1 MVGQLVFDSGAL
13 TLKFTK
19 GQILKSLFSPMVFF
33 VVKSHAKWAPFKP
46 YLNHLLEIF
55 FSAPACFK
63 THLMMTVT
71 FVRHSCNDS
80 RLLYVETALIK
91 VHCTVGKIHSVKI
104 MKYNFFIDRIK
115 IEYHFGYKTRAGIII
130 GKEIRCLRFLSYFS
144 PLCTVKSQAFG
155 S

>member
-91 VHCTVGKIHSVKI
+91 VHCTVGKNPFKNHEIQLF
-104 MKYNFFIDRIK
+104 YDRIK
-115 IEYHFGYKTRAGIII
+115 IEYHFGYKTRAGII
-130 GKEIRCLRFLSYFS
+130 
-144 PLCTVKSQAFG
+144 
-155 S
+155 

>member
-1 MVGQLVFDSGAL
+1 
-13 TLKFTK
+13 
-19 GQILKSLFSPMVFF
+19 MVFF

-91 VHCTVGKIHSVKI
+91 VHCTVGKIQSEKI
-104 MKYNFFIDRIK
+104 MKYNFLSIFQKMSIIADTKR
-115 IEYHFGYKTRAGIII
+115 GRALFVT
-130 GKEIRCLRFLSYFS
+130 KLSMSGF
-144 PLCTVKSQAFG
+144 
-155 S
+155 